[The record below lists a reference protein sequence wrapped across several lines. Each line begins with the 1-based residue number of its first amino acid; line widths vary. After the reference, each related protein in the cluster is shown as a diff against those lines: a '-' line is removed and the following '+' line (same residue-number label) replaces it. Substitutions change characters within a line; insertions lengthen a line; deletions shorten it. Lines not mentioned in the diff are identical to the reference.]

1 MSALAIQSVAA
12 QTRMEIMLT
21 LRRGENLLVTLVIPV
36 GLLIFFAS
44 TNIIPTSADGPLDF
58 LVPGILAL
66 AIISTGMVNLGIAT
80 AYERH
85 YSVLK
90 RLGGSPLSR
99 AGLLAAK
106 TLSIL
111 FLELIQVALV
121 LAVSII
127 GLGWQP
133 RVLALPALLAI
144 ALGTLSFSG
153 IGLAMAGGLRAEAT
167 LAIANGLY
175 LLLLLLGDIVLPT
188 SHLPPLLQPLSAV
201 LPASALADLLRF
213 AFGSAPAWPGFSVA
227 VLLTWTVAAAGAAVA
242 FFRWD

>member
-1 MSALAIQSVAA
+1 
-12 QTRMEIMLT
+12 MEIALT
-21 LRRGENLLVTLVIPV
+21 MRRGENLLVTLGIPV

-44 TNIIPTSADGPLDF
+44 TNLLPARNGSSLDY
-58 LVPGILAL
+58 LVPGIVAL

-106 TLSIL
+106 ALSIL
-111 FLELIQVALV
+111 VLELLQVGLV
-121 LAVSII
+121 LAVAVI

-133 RVLALPALLAI
+133 RILAIPSLLAI
-144 ALGTLSFSG
+144 GLGTLAFSG

-167 LAIANGLY
+167 LALANGLY
-175 LLLLLLGDIVLPT
+175 LLLLLLGNIVLPA
-188 SHLPPLLQPLSAV
+188 SHLPAMLQPISAV

-213 AFGSAPAWPGFSVA
+213 AFGAVPELPTFSGV
-227 VLLTWTVAAAGAAVA
+227 VLLVWTVLAGGAALTW
-242 FFRWD
+242 FRWD

>member
-36 GLLIFFAS
+36 VLLIFFAS
-44 TNIIPTSADGPLDF
+44 TNIIPASVGAPLDF

-106 TLSIL
+106 TFSIL
-111 FLELIQVALV
+111 FLELMQVALV

-133 RVLALPALLAI
+133 RVLALPALVAI
-144 ALGTLSFSG
+144 ALGTLAFSG

-213 AFGSAPAWPGFSVA
+213 AFGSAPGWPVFSVA